1 MGSFGRRGG
10 GGSYAGVGAGGYGG
24 GVGHGGEEETTVRYG
39 KIPQRQPRRYKTVKR
54 RSFHELTSLLYVRTD
69 RGFVSSTLSSID
81 DCDCIID

>member
-24 GVGHGGEEETTVRYG
+24 GVGHGGEEETMVRYG

-54 RSFHELTSLLYVRTD
+54 RSSQDCLHYSTSELTGALFLPP
-69 RGFVSSTLSSID
+69 FHLSTIA
-81 DCDCIID
+81 IV